1 MKKIIS
7 VLVIILLLLA
17 NLTFTYAD
25 NIDNYI
31 DDLKER
37 NTNTSIGVDTEDA
50 IDSEKS
56 ISEFLTI
63 TDEISNNNAEMSS
76 GNSTS
81 SVNNSDTTSKTT

>member
-63 TDEISNNNAEMSS
+63 TDEISNNNAEMSD
-76 GNSTS
+76 GNDEIIMNIPDVS
-81 SVNNSDTTSKTT
+81 NNS